1 MSAAGPLPDGFAA
14 LEPFAAFW
22 AADTL
27 SGRDTCRLESSE
39 EQRLAFYGAAG
50 ELAGRAWD
58 YLDGKPLADYRPEDR
73 RLLHLMLSLVH
84 VALAVEV
91 QRDGEAEHA
100 RGARRMPITRC
111 HSDPA

>member
-1 MSAAGPLPDGFAA
+1 MSVARLLPVGFAA
-14 LEPFAAFW
+14 LEPFVAFW

-27 SGRDTCRLESSE
+27 SGRDTCRLDSSE
-39 EQRLAFYGAAG
+39 EQRLAFYGAAAD
-50 ELAGRAWD
+50 LAGRAWD
-58 YLDGKPLADYRPEDR
+58 YLDGKPLADYAPEDR

-100 RGARRMPITRC
+100 RGARRMPITHC
-111 HSDPA
+111 HTDQA